1 LKKLREGQYELPG
14 IEKLKAVLTKMM
26 KKGCMLMIPA
36 YGAEGRIVSIGFRPY
51 WTNPGDSK
59 IEKLEINFVD
69 NRGRVVPLCIYSI
82 IGYEIVS
89 FEGRS
94 LEDAKNISLD
104 IHSYAN
110 VKGRKAEKY
119 DTLHLEI
126 GEISDE

>member
-1 LKKLREGQYELPG
+1 MNYQE

-69 NRGRVVPLCIYSI
+69 NRGRVVPFVFTVLLVTRLFLLREEVWKMRKISVLTSILMPMLRGGKRKNMILCI
-82 IGYEIVS
+82 
-89 FEGRS
+89 
-94 LEDAKNISLD
+94 LK
-104 IHSYAN
+104 
-110 VKGRKAEKY
+110 
-119 DTLHLEI
+119 
-126 GEISDE
+126 

>member
-1 LKKLREGQYELPG
+1 MNYQE

-94 LEDAKNISLD
+94 LEDAKISVLTS
-104 IHSYAN
+104 ILMPMLRGG
-110 VKGRKAEKY
+110 KRKNMILCILK
-119 DTLHLEI
+119 
-126 GEISDE
+126 